1 MKPEYEREV
10 APVISKVLAKTD
22 NKLVDKPFSF
32 IPIALWCAIGGNQ
45 DFFFDGLGFNVL
57 AYS

>member
-10 APVISKVLAKTD
+10 APVISKVLVKTD

-32 IPIALWCAIGGNQ
+32 IRIALCCAIRGNQ